1 MSNTIPANK
10 LIETSGAVLY
20 NEIVRKQYNIAKENL
35 GAHTFYINEKKSKL
49 IIGRNLPPPIIAEI
63 VNCTDKSDKS
73 IIKK

>member
-10 LIETSGAVLY
+10 LIETSGRVLY
-20 NEIVRKQYNIAKENL
+20 NEIVRKQYDNARENL